1 MQNIKVK
8 NIKVKNG
15 TYTQLRHAHDC
26 VEGTVYYA
34 TFTYNNGWHDTE
46 SRIVTVNS
54 NNEVVA
60 WQS

>member
-1 MQNIKVK
+1 MQ

-15 TYTQLRHAHDC
+15 TYTNLQR
-26 VEGTVYYA
+26 VRNNTYTA
-34 TFTYNNGWHDTE
+34 TFKMCDGYTE
-46 SRIVTVNS
+46 QRVCTVI